1 MRNHEKI
8 TIALAGNPNCGKTTL
23 FNLLTKSGEAV
34 GNRAGVTFEPK
45 KARMRRFADSDA
57 DIVDLPGCYS
67 LSPYGNEEKVAE
79 RYIKSG
85 NYDVIIDIADATNLD
100 RSLYLTLQLIE
111 AGARVVLALNMMDE
125 AEKEEI
131 RIDIPALAEALGTSV
146 NELLSGERL
155 TEAAYREKAEEN
167 LVEVLQKSAFSVRER
182 TVYFTKKWNR
192 EHRFEMILWAILY
205 LAAGVLAW
213 IFDKSWI
220 APALGPAAV
229 VIVIWMRN
237 RRSCYV
243 EGKLYGSAPEPV
255 RKKDT

>member
-1 MRNHEKI
+1 MIKRRTFVRLFPSFAVCGVDFQAIFGYDNGEKSVEKGDG
-8 TIALAGNPNCGKTTL
+8 TMNQKKVGAFIASLRKEKGMTQEAL
-23 FNLLTKSGEAV
+23 GE
-34 GNRAGVTFEPK
+34 RLGVTNK
-45 KARMRRFADSDA
+45 TVSRW
-57 DIVDLPGCYS
+57 
-67 LSPYGNEEKVAE
+67 E
-79 RYIKSG
+79 RG
-85 NYDVIIDIADATNLD
+85 NYMHDIGL
-100 RSLYLTLQLIE
+100 LL
-111 AGARVVLALNMMDE
+111 
-125 AEKEEI
+125 
-131 RIDIPALAEALGTSV
+131 PLAEALGTSV

-192 EHRFEMILWAILY
+192 EHRFEMILWAALY

-213 IFDKSWI
+213 IFDQSWI
-220 APALGPAAV
+220 APVLGPAAV
-229 VIVIWMRN
+229 VIVIWMKN